1 MSQCICSAHSRR
13 QRTLLSVQCR
23 NCMWELTTLLEPHHP
38 SQASR
43 RPLRRAWCL
52 PSHGDPWVQ
61 IIEFRGSQ
69 SNLFILLSVCGL
81 NFELHQLF
89 LQPLDSFLLWL
100 YNPGRKE
107 VIRNWAWPLDRS
119 TVSPHCHPGAVKAE
133 KPQAQTFLECHSE
146 TLGKLGP
153 LVDAGTL
160 FLSHPTPSFA
170 SHQARTS
177 WSLHPSGL

>member
-1 MSQCICSAHSRR
+1 MSSCTCSVHSRR

-23 NCMWELTTLLEPHHP
+23 NCVWELTMLLEPHHP

-43 RPLRRAWCL
+43 WPSRRAWCL

-69 SNLFILLSVCGL
+69 SNLFILFSVCGL
-81 NFELHQLF
+81 NFKLHQLF
-89 LQPLDSFLLWL
+89 LQPLNSLLLWL

-119 TVSPHCHPGAVKAE
+119 TVSPHCHPRAVKAE
-133 KPQAQTFLECHSE
+133 KPQAQRFLECHSE
-146 TLGKLGP
+146 TLGKLAL